1 MEPFKGVGAPASG
14 GAGKYG
20 LEPWVKLGRFA
31 QASSPLAD
39 ARADIDRTV
48 WLNRFLNQQPTK
60 PGPGSLRWQAATMQ
74 AREPRENET
83 H

>member
-1 MEPFKGVGAPASG
+1 MDPSNGGSAPAYR
-14 GAGKYG
+14 AGQKD
-20 LEPWVKLGRFA
+20 WVKLGRFA